1 MEVRASGR
9 SNARESPAT
18 QPTWPLQFHL
28 KLPKSNQQGAA
39 GHPPAKAGLT
49 KQIWWSYDLYR
60 GPRNQ
65 NPKILY
71 ARSKAESEEIA
82 RGFLQEDVLGF
93 DMEWPLFDGNSRNE
107 DRLQDKIGVIAIA
120 CETKIALLHLGAYTG
135 KEPEDLIG
143 PVLQTIIE
151 SPRIK
156 KAGVNILTADFGRLR
171 DWFKLKPQ
179 AAAELSHLHSL
190 VNYMRNGQ
198 SSQCTTK
205 LCALDKLVQTHL
217 GLPLKKNSVRT
228 SNWNQK
234 KQLSREQKAYAASD
248 AYAGFMLYH
257 RLNFL
262 RLSVELSPPPPPL
275 YAERYKWLEIP
286 RRGTALLLELDTPS
300 EEGTL
305 KVITVKDY
313 FDGRHDNTHTV
324 TIASSMTPTPYNAEL
339 EGSQASSFT
348 PTPKKTARPP
358 PLRTSQRIGSKHRKS
373 TSSRKVGDPL
383 LQKLKVHR
391 GKIAKQRRL
400 DTWKIIHNSALEL
413 IAQLKPENEMAL
425 MGIKGVGPQT
435 VKKYGAAIL
444 NIVALHVADDKRS
457 TSAEDSDQESERNA
471 NGSNVS
477 LTSEGHTNS
486 TKTAQVV
493 SRICETS
500 LPHADPTSSYA
511 AQGQRADRGGP
522 SQPVYIDDQDDMAS
536 PEVRSAKTMKRK
548 TRQTVSIQHTISGKL
563 LKYFILKPYGT
574 NNSNL
579 LLAQGPRHGL
589 LRYFEVGKRQK
600 TNVPKL

>member
-9 SNARESPAT
+9 SNARDSPAT

-28 KLPKSNQQGAA
+28 KLPKSNQEGAA
-39 GHPPAKAGLT
+39 GHPPAEAGLT
-49 KQIWWSYDLYR
+49 KQIRWSYDLYR

-65 NPKILY
+65 KPKILY

-82 RGFLQEDVLGF
+82 KGFLQEEVLGF

-107 DRLQDKIGVIAIA
+107 DRLQDKVGVIAIA
-120 CETKIALLHLGAYTG
+120 CETKIALFHLGAYTG
-135 KEPEDLIG
+135 KKPEDLIG
-143 PVLQTIIE
+143 PTLQAIIE

-156 KAGVNILTADFGRLR
+156 KAGVNIMTADFGRLR
-171 DWFKLKPQ
+171 DWFKLEPQ
-179 AAAELSHLHSL
+179 AAVELSHLHNLES
-190 VNYMRNGQ
+190 YMRNGQ

-217 GLPLKKNSVRT
+217 QLPLKKNSVRT
-228 SNWNQK
+228 SNWSQK

-262 RLSVELSPPPPPL
+262 RLSVEPSPPPPPL
-275 YAERYKWLEIP
+275 YAERYKLLEIP

-305 KVITVKDY
+305 KITVMDY
-313 FDGRHDNTHTV
+313 FDGRHENIHTV
-324 TIASSMTPTPYNAEL
+324 TIGSPMTSTPSNAEL
-339 EGSQASSFT
+339 EGLQASSFT
-348 PTPKKTARPP
+348 SIPENAARPP
-358 PLRTSQRIGSKHRKS
+358 QLRTSQRTGSKHRKS
-373 TSSRKVGDPL
+373 TSSRRRADPL

-425 MGIKGVGPQT
+425 MEIKGVGPQT

-444 NIVALHVADDKRS
+444 NIVALHVADDKQS
-457 TSAEDSDQESERNA
+457 TSAENSDQESERNA

-477 LTSEGHTNS
+477 LTSEGRTNS
-486 TKTAQVV
+486 AETAHIV
-493 SRICETS
+493 SRSWETS
-500 LPHADPTSSYA
+500 LPHADLTSNYA
-511 AQGQRADRGGP
+511 AQGQRADSGGP
-522 SQPVYIDDQDDMAS
+522 SQPICIDGQDDMGS
-536 PEVRSAKTMKRK
+536 PVIKAPRATKRK
-548 TRQTVSIQHTISGKL
+548 TRQSVSNQNTISGKL
-563 LKYFILKPYGT
+563 LCLEPI
-574 NNSNL
+574 
-579 LLAQGPRHGL
+579 
-589 LRYFEVGKRQK
+589 
-600 TNVPKL
+600 